1 MVGVRVTYG
10 ERKKEIIRH
19 AGNIVGT
26 WVTRLGYA
34 FVNYVNSFSEL
45 KFSFISLFRAGWV
58 WGLLSFNT
66 ECTRGVIWDSSAEA
80 WNVARGDHPIH
91 GVDKTPI

>member
-1 MVGVRVTYG
+1 MVGVRVTYR
-10 ERKKEIIRH
+10 ERKKEIICH

-45 KFSFISLFRAGWV
+45 KFSSISLFRADGYGGCLV
-58 WGLLSFNT
+58 LTLSVQG
-66 ECTRGVIWDSSAEA
+66 E
-80 WNVARGDHPIH
+80 
-91 GVDKTPI
+91 